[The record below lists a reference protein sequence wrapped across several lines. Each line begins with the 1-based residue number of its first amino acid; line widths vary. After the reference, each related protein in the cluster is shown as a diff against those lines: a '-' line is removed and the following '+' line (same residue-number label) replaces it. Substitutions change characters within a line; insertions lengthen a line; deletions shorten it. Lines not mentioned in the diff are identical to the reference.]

1 MTLFIVMGKNYKWI
15 EIDLS
20 NVNKIKNDSW
30 DI

>member
-20 NVNKIKNDSW
+20 NVNKIKNESW